1 MVLVLHKLKN
11 KGIHSS
17 TFLLPSEVHDSLISD
32 REASGE
38 RRMSSNNVVG
48 RRTSR
53 LVIGKISSSGAIIG
67 RADGRGPMCQ
77 GCLGPIQKRQGLGR
91 ACQQQP
97 RQQSRDQQELG
108 RPHLGHQRQC
118 QS

>member
-1 MVLVLHKLKN
+1 MVLVLRKLKN

-53 LVIGKISSSGAIIG
+53 LVIAKMSSSGAIIW
-67 RADGRGPMCQ
+67 RADGRDPCA
-77 GCLGPIQKRQGLGR
+77 RV
-91 ACQQQP
+91 A
-97 RQQSRDQQELG
+97 
-108 RPHLGHQRQC
+108 
-118 QS
+118 